1 MGKSIIIGGRVILP
15 SGVRSDVSVLFAD
28 GKITG
33 ILPAGQIPEDC
44 NVIDATGKYVSPGF
58 VDIHIHGGGGCDFM
72 DGTVEAFLEIARIH
86 ATHGTTALSPTT
98 LTCPDEELFAL
109 FDILKE
115 SRARNENGAEL
126 LGMHLEGPYFSPAKA
141 GAQDP
146 KYLIAPRP
154 EHYNKIYD
162 AGDGN
167 IIRWSIAPEL
177 DGAMEFCRTMTA
189 RGVIVSQAHSDCIY
203 EQAVQAYEAGA
214 RLSTHMYCAMSTI
227 TRDKGFR
234 HGGLIEASYLLDD
247 MDIEII
253 ADGCHLPKELLQFV
267 MKFKGSDRTALCTD
281 AMRAAG
287 MPGDRSILGSLTNG
301 QTVLIEDGVAKLMDR
316 SAFAGSVC
324 TTDRLVRTMVNLAGV
339 SVPDAV
345 KMASTVPSRI
355 LGIDSRK
362 GSLQSGKDADIVIF
376 DDSINISRTIVCGK
390 TVYCK

>member
-1 MGKSIIIGGRVILP
+1 MEKSIIVGGRVILP
-15 SGVRSDVSVLFAD
+15 GGVRNDVSVLLAD
-28 GKITG
+28 GKISG

-44 NVIDATGKYVSPGF
+44 KVIDATGKYVSPGF

-72 DGTVEAFLEIARIH
+72 DGNVEAFLEIARIH
-86 ATHGTTALSPTT
+86 ATHGTTSLTPTT

-109 FDILKE
+109 FGVLNEARK
-115 SRARNENGAEL
+115 RNESGAEL
-126 LGMHLEGPYFSPAKA
+126 LGMHLEGPYFSAKRA

-146 KYLIAPRP
+146 KYLVTPKP

-162 AGDGN
+162 AAEGN
-167 IIRWSIAPEL
+167 IVRWSIAPEL

-214 RLSTHMYCAMSTI
+214 RLATHFYCAMSTI

-234 HGGLIEASYLLDD
+234 HGGLIEATYLLDG
-247 MDIEII
+247 MDLEII

-267 MKFKGSDRTALCTD
+267 MKFKGSDKTALCTD

-287 MPGDRSILGSLTNG
+287 MPEGESILGSLTNG
-301 QTVLIEDGVAKLMDR
+301 QKVIVEDGVAKLMDR

-339 SVPDAV
+339 SVPEAV
-345 KMASTVPSRI
+345 KMATATPARI
-355 LGIDSRK
+355 IGIDSRK
-362 GSLQSGKDADIVIF
+362 GSLQAGKDADIVIF
-376 DDSINISRTIVCGK
+376 DDSINVCRTIVGGK